1 MRQQRYQ
8 RLMKRVMC
16 ICVVSFLA
24 IQPVQIQAETT
35 EQQVVKVGFYEYF
48 PYYYTDEHGNPKG
61 YYHEM
66 LALFARKLDFE
77 YEYVPVT
84 PMEMPEKLESGVIDL
99 GFGAVYTKERA
110 QQFVYGRLP
119 LQFENHTVYVQKKD
133 SYGNL
138 NNLTDQKIGY
148 LTAEAHNT
156 VFAEQIKALGQQIQ
170 LVPLETSTEL
180 KQQFLSHELD
190 AVIATNNN
198 IDFKNYPRIYSF
210 STGPVYLM
218 AAKEQRV
225 LMTKI
230 DNYLQAAENSFFN
243 PALNIYNSFF
253 NQSQRRQDFLLGIS
267 VILLLLLAGVLVF
280 FGKRDIQYTLVRR
293 KVKSHLRHQRYCL
306 YYQPILNH
314 QSGEIVSA
322 EALLRLRQGEAII
335 SPYHFLP
342 EIEQAR
348 MMYPVTLYIFQQI
361 VSDYE
366 TLKASTGQADFYISL
381 NVSFAELSHP
391 NFLRDILAI
400 LAPTQLAPQHF
411 CFEIVERQ
419 KLTNS
424 TEVLEVIRDLQ
435 SYGFQIA
442 LDDFGTEYSNFD
454 ILDKI
459 PYDILKVDKYL
470 IDGIET
476 SFVRQAIVRFLTEIA
491 DVSQTRVVLEGIE
504 TPNQLAFL
512 QQFPS
517 EIVFIQ
523 GYYYS
528 PPQPLEKF
536 IAFAR
541 TQR

>member
-16 ICVVSFLA
+16 ICVVSFLV

-35 EQQVVKVGFYEYF
+35 EQQVVKVGFYEYG
-48 PYYYTDEHGNPKG
+48 PYYYMDEYGNPQG
-61 YYHEM
+61 YYHE
-66 LALFARKLDFE
+66 LLELFARKLDFE

-84 PMEMPEKLESGVIDL
+84 PLEMPEKIESGVIDL

-110 QQFVYGRLP
+110 QQFVYSRLP
-119 LQFENHTVYVQKKD
+119 LQFENHAIYVQEKNLESLEGKKV
-133 SYGNL
+133 
-138 NNLTDQKIGY
+138 GY
-148 LTAEAHNT
+148 LVSETHNA
-156 VFAEQIKALGQQIQ
+156 VFAEQIRSLDERVQ
-170 LVPLETSTEL
+170 LEPIETSTEL
-180 KQQFLSHELD
+180 KQRFINQELD
-190 AVIATNNN
+190 AVVANHSSV
-198 IDFKNYPRIYSF
+198 DFAEHPKIHSF

>member
-16 ICVVSFLA
+16 ICVVSFLV

-35 EQQVVKVGFYEYF
+35 EQQVVKVGFYEYG
-48 PYYYTDEHGNPKG
+48 PYYYMDEYGNPQG
-61 YYHEM
+61 YYHE
-66 LALFARKLDFE
+66 LLELFARKLDFE

-84 PMEMPEKLESGVIDL
+84 PLEMPEKIESGVIDL

-110 QQFVYGRLP
+110 QQFVYSRLP
-119 LQFENHTVYVQKKD
+119 LQFENHAIYVQEKNLESLEGKKV
-133 SYGNL
+133 
-138 NNLTDQKIGY
+138 GY
-148 LTAEAHNT
+148 LVSETHNA
-156 VFAEQIKALGQQIQ
+156 VFAEQIRSLDERVQ
-170 LVPLETSTEL
+170 LEPIETSTEL
-180 KQQFLSHELD
+180 KQRFINQELD
-190 AVIATNNN
+190 AVVANHSSV
-198 IDFKNYPRIYSF
+198 DFAEHPKIHSF

-322 EALLRLRQGEAII
+322 EALLRLRQVEAII

-504 TPNQLAFL
+504 TLNQLAFL